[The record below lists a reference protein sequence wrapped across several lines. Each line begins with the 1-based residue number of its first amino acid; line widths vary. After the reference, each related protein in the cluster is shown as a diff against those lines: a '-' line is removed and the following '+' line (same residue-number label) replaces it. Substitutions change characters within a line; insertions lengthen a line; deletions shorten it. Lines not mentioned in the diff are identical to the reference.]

1 MTPHVSDLAI
11 ARLIEGELTGLEA
24 TGVREHA
31 RSCARCEAMYRHAL
45 SVQAEFGSLVPSL
58 ATTRRSRRVV
68 VGGGIALAAAAA
80 VFGVVALWPGRAV
93 TTTRTK
99 GHPVLGFFVERDGV
113 VRRGGTGE
121 HVRPGD
127 RIEMFTTAHE
137 PAWFAVTSIDGA
149 GLHSTYITPRAIA
162 AGVEQ
167 VVPQSITLDDT
178 LGVEVIEGVFC
189 DAEFEVST
197 PPGDCIRDR
206 FTIYKDSP

>member
-24 TGVREHA
+24 AGVRDHA
-31 RSCARCEAMYRHAL
+31 QACARCEAMYRDAV
-45 SVQAEFGSLVPSL
+45 SVQAEFGSLVPPL

-68 VGGGIALAAAAA
+68 VGAGIALAAA
-80 VFGVVALWPGRAV
+80 VFGVVALWPGREA

-99 GHPVLGFFVERDGV
+99 GHPVLGFFVESDGV
-113 VRRGGTGE
+113 VRRGTTGE

-137 PAWFAVTSIDGA
+137 PGWLAVTSTDGA
-149 GLHSTYITPRAIA
+149 GLHSTYVAPRAIA

-178 LGVEVIEGVFC
+178 VGAEVIEGVFC
-189 DAEFEVST
+189 DAAFEVST
-197 PPGDCIRDR
+197 PPAGCVRDR

>member
-24 TGVREHA
+24 AGVREHA
-31 RSCARCEAMYRHAL
+31 QSCARCESMYRHAL
-45 SVQAEFGSLVPSL
+45 SVQAEFGSLVPPL
-58 ATTRRSRRVV
+58 ETTRRSRRVV
-68 VGGGIALAAAAA
+68 VGGGIALAAAA
-80 VFGVVALWPGRAV
+80 VFAVVALWPGREA

-99 GHPVLGFFVERDGV
+99 GHPVLGFFVEHDGV
-113 VRRGGTGE
+113 VRRGSTGE

-137 PAWFAVTSIDGA
+137 PAWLAVTSTDGA
-149 GLHSTYITPRAIA
+149 GLHSNYVTPRAIA

-178 LGVEVIEGVFC
+178 VGAEVIEGVFC
-189 DAEFEVST
+189 DAEFEVPT
-197 PPGDCIRDR
+197 PPADCVRDR
-206 FTIYKDSP
+206 FTIFKDSP